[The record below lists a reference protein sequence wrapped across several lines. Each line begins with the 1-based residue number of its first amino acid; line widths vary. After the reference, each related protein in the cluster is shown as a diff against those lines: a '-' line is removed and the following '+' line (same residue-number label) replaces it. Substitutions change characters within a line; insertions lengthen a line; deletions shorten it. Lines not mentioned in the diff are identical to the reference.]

1 MFRCGHLLFTW
12 KTLCGLKFHFGQ
24 FDRSETCTEVSFTPP
39 EVMWTLIMK
48 LPHTKVKFYPE
59 VKSQTGLSSLRVSCK
74 RDLIYFR
81 GFYINF
87 GTFWSFFKHF
97 KAICLPES
105 SLWLFLNFLKK
116 RISKAVV
123 VNLSFWQN
131 LGYTQKKLQFWN
143 ISRKKICAGIT

>member
-1 MFRCGHLLFTW
+1 MRNRCCVIGCFFKQRQQDACALVRNFNNFAQLYITAVIYCFHGKLTVVWNFTSVN
-12 KTLCGLKFHFGQ
+12 L
-24 FDRSETCTEVSFTPP
+24 
-39 EVMWTLIMK
+39 
-48 LPHTKVKFYPE
+48 TK

-97 KAICLPES
+97 KVICLPES